1 LTLRRAHESL
11 SFGLRVW
18 EREGS
23 EGRGRGGCSLKPP
36 AKSVGRVHFPS
47 SEVADILI
55 LLFLGTAKTFVSTE
69 NFLHTHAHS
78 LLFARSGFW
87 NYRQAT

>member
-1 LTLRRAHESL
+1 
-11 SFGLRVW
+11 
-18 EREGS
+18 
-23 EGRGRGGCSLKPP
+23 
-36 AKSVGRVHFPS
+36 VGRVHFPS